1 MDADHEEFEHI
12 PWASLV
18 AETRDPRV
26 RWLGVG
32 VGVVLAVVLGFVVVR
47 VIGGGGEGT
56 VVVPGGGAAGA
67 TVAAPPAA
75 EVPPAPVT
83 TTTQLPSPRLYS
95 EAELLADSA
104 ADPSTGAGGADAADV
119 MALVPQSETD
129 AVAARAEWFVTDF
142 FTVDGDAAGRE
153 SVRAAL
159 PSGAVAAAD
168 DAGAGVS
175 YVEWARVVSVEQTD
189 VGRFTVAVVFR
200 TLAGV
205 DKASLRR
212 QPVRAVA
219 VGVVVDEGG
228 AVGVVDLPEPV
239 VLPPSLDVGAIEGE
253 SGDPLPQSVRAA
265 ALATADAWGAD
276 AVVERSSL
284 GDGMWRVEVSV
295 ADVSGLRW
303 PLVVRLPADA

>member
-56 VVVPGGGAAGA
+56 VVVTGESVPDA
-67 TVAAPPAA
+67 TVAAPPTA
-75 EVPPAPVT
+75 EIAPAPVT
-83 TTTQLPSPRLYS
+83 TTTKPPSPRLYS
-95 EAELLADSA
+95 EAELVADASP
-104 ADPSTGAGGADAADV
+104 DPSTGAGGADAADV
-119 MALVPQSETD
+119 MALVPQFETN

-153 SVRAAL
+153 SVRVAL
-159 PSGAVAAAD
+159 PAGAVATAD
-168 DAGAGVS
+168 DAGVGVS

-189 VGRFTVAVVFR
+189 VGRFAVTVVFR

-205 DKASLRR
+205 DRASLRR

-219 VGVVVDEGG
+219 VGVAVDEAG
-228 AVGVVDLPEPV
+228 AVGVVDLPEPAE
-239 VLPPSLDVGAIEGE
+239 LPPSLDVEGIVGE
-253 SGDPLPQSVRAA
+253 SADPLPESVRAA
-265 ALATADAWGAD
+265 ALAAADAWDAD
-276 AVVERSSL
+276 AVVVRSSL
-284 GDGMWRVEVSV
+284 ADGSWRVEVSV
-295 ADVSGLRW
+295 TDASGLRW
-303 PLVVRLPADA
+303 PLVVRLPADS